1 MCPSGSKNSQSI
13 RPKKLFEIAL
23 RWSHN
28 GAEQFLPYYDEKPF
42 LPSLANIVI
51 AAQKLMQVT

>member
-1 MCPSGSKNSQSI
+1 MDNLPSGGLKVAPYLIQ
-13 RPKKLFEIAL
+13 
-23 RWSHN
+23 
-28 GAEQFLPYYDEKPF
+28 GAEQFLPYYDERPF